1 LESLVGG
8 DLWSLLE
15 EFAGNSE
22 GLSVNK
28 VDAGEA
34 DVFFDGSAH
43 T

>member
-1 LESLVGG
+1 LKSLGG
-8 DLWSLLE
+8 GNLWSLLE

-28 VDAGEA
+28 VAAGEA
-34 DVFFDGSAH
+34 DVFFDGCAH